1 VVYEARGGIAVQW
14 VPLGEGVVDFRKIVA
29 RAKELCP
36 NVYVYIKP
44 ITGRPPVVRPYL
56 DPQFMKTF
64 GDLNAST
71 LARFLALAKQG
82 HPYEGEMVIEDVGG
96 RANIESYAAALR
108 YQQKDHMERSVEY
121 GKKALDL
128 GLKWRA

>member
-1 VVYEARGGIAVQW
+1 
-14 VPLGEGVVDFRKIVA
+14 
-29 RAKELCP
+29 
-36 NVYVYIKP
+36 
-44 ITGRPPVVRPYL
+44 
-56 DPQFMKTF
+56 
-64 GDLNAST
+64 
-71 LARFLALAKQG
+71 
-82 HPYEGEMVIEDVGG
+82 MVIEDVGG